1 MTESDRIEYASLLK
15 EEGFQCSCGR
25 VHRAGVKT
33 VKLGGRALD
42 ELPEVLRMLHV
53 KKPMVVSGPFTF
65 PAAGQPVLKRLDENG
80 IPYSVFVLEKNGP
93 DKLQPDDGAVEQVCA
108 RFDPSCDVI
117 LAVGSGSLNDIC
129 KGAATKLGVLQ
140 LTVGTAPSM
149 DGYVSA
155 SASLEVRK
163 TKATVP
169 TNPPAAVIC
178 DTRLMEKAPM
188 RLLWAGVGDMA
199 AKVTALG
206 EWKIVSVLFGEHYC
220 ETIAKMVRRAIDQ
233 TFAGAE
239 KLLSRDP
246 DAVRTM
252 GEGLVLSGLCMNFE
266 GTSRPASGLDH
277 YFSHCWEMMKIAH
290 GEPYD
295 LHGIYVGIGTLI
307 ELRLMEKLLT
317 YRPDRERLL
326 EAAAGF
332 DPEAWKNRLFRLFGD
347 TAEGFV
353 RLAEQTQNN
362 ALKTRLAH
370 FDAIEEKWDD
380 VCEILKQTLEEG
392 RRLEPAMERLGMPLR
407 PKDVGFTGK
416 EVRETF
422 IVTRDVRDKYLLSSL
437 IWDLGLA
444 DEFADWLEREY
455 A

>member
-1 MTESDRIEYASLLK
+1 MDIASLMK

-25 VHRAGVKT
+25 THRAGVRI
-33 VKLGGRALD
+33 VKLGDHAFN
-42 ELPEVLRMLHV
+42 ELPQVLETLHA

-65 PAAGQPVLKRLDENG
+65 PAAGRQVCEKLAESG
-80 IPYSVFVLEKNGP
+80 VPYSLYVLEKNGP
-93 DKLQPDDGAVEQVCA
+93 DKLQPDDKAVDRVFEH
-108 RFDPSCDVI
+108 FDPSCDLI

-129 KGAATKLGVLQ
+129 KGAATRLRVPQ

-155 SASLEVRK
+155 SASLEVHK

-178 DTRLMEKAPM
+178 DTQLMENAPM
-188 RLLWAGVGDMA
+188 RLLWAGVGDIA

-206 EWKIVSVLFGEHYC
+206 EWKIVSIVFGEHYC
-220 ETIAKMVRRAIDQ
+220 ETIAGIVRQAIDK
-233 TFAGAE
+233 TFEGAE

-246 DAVRTM
+246 DAVLTV
-252 GEGLVLSGLCMNFE
+252 GEGLLLSGLCMNFE

-277 YFSHCWEMMKIAH
+277 YFSHCWEMMKIER

-307 ELRLMEKLLT
+307 ELRLMEKLLS
-317 YRPDRERLL
+317 YKPDRERVLQ
-326 EAAAGF
+326 AAASF
-332 DPEAWKNRLFRLFGD
+332 DPETWKNRLFRLFGD

-353 RLAEQTQNN
+353 ALAEKTGNN
-362 ALKTRLAH
+362 TFEARMAR
-370 FDAIEEKWDD
+370 FDAIEKNWEA
-380 VCEILKQTLEEG
+380 VCEVMKQTVEAG
-392 RRLEPAMERLGMPLR
+392 RMLEPVMERLGMPR
-407 PKDVGFTGK
+407 HPKDVGFSGE

-437 IWDLGLA
+437 IWDLGLM
-444 DEFADWLEREY
+444 DEFASWLEREY